1 MERKRR
7 LTTIPVPVLIG
18 IVSSTGGF
26 SMSQEDALMELGR
39 VFLWE
44 DNGPAH
50 TLAEECLAGI
60 LGGTFSPRSKCV
72 ALHCLTQ
79 KEAYLLTSSAKKTLA
94 EFLTSTN
101 PEHKEIIYEA
111 RKVML

>member
-1 MERKRR
+1 MESKRR
-7 LTTIPVPVLIG
+7 LTTIPVPVLISV
-18 IVSSTGGF
+18 VSADGHKLVSKE
-26 SMSQEDALMELGR
+26 SALKELGR

-72 ALHCLTQ
+72 ALHCLTH
-79 KEAYLLTSSAKKTLA
+79 EDARLLTPFARKILAGFAKPNPVQEEIVIEAKKVVL
-94 EFLTSTN
+94 
-101 PEHKEIIYEA
+101 
-111 RKVML
+111 